1 MIFSCPGGLPAP
13 KDLGKLV
20 RLDNVRKT
28 IGNQVTERQKD
39 EIIKDLEA
47 AVKEFTIREENSFA
61 ATHTLPFVRVNNRTN
76 MVATHSR
83 LLFSLQVSLL
93 KSLERLRI
101 PLNTGAFDKVSR
113 RT

>member
-39 EIIKDLEA
+39 EIIKDLET

-61 ATHTLPFVRVNNRTN
+61 ATRT
-76 MVATHSR
+76 
-83 LLFSLQVSLL
+83 Q
-93 KSLERLRI
+93 
-101 PLNTGAFDKVSR
+101 
-113 RT
+113 

>member
-47 AVKEFTIREENSFA
+47 AVKEFTIREEKSFA
-61 ATHTLPFVRVNNRTN
+61 ATHTLPFVSVNNRTN
-76 MVATHSR
+76 LVAMHSR
-83 LLFSLQVSLL
+83 LLFSLQVSLV
-93 KSLERLRI
+93 KSLKRLGI
-101 PLNTGAFDKVSR
+101 PEGTGAFDEVS
-113 RT
+113 